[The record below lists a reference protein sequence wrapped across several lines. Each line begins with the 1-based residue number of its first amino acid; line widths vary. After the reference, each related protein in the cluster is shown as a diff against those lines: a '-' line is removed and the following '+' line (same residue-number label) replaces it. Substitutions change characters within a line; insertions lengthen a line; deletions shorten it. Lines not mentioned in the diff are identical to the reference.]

1 MGPKNWSFTICEP
14 VGRGRTPCTTHHDG
28 LELRHARSRRLSI
41 QVGWNLMFDFRKTKG
56 TFVGSWFSDVSFF
69 TTQVTRKDVPFLCPF
84 LCFLFLF
91 PFYVNVSM
99 LCNVVLFPF
108 HGFFF
113 AFWCSASLK
122 KSLFIWSSTVLM
134 WTNFTS
140 TATFSPE
147 RYRNHVKEM
156 LTQIISSA
164 EAEMSLD
171 LGPHPMQKN
180 AGRLSSQRERPL
192 VNHDTTPPMQSS
204 GRMKLC
210 VHLVIWM
217 NLAQEVSDMTVQK
230 TSARTFCHE
239 KQNFYDWLIFP
250 Y

>member
-1 MGPKNWSFTICEP
+1 MVLNIKMVWSQSDMPGPE
-14 VGRGRTPCTTHHDG
+14 D
-28 LELRHARSRRLSI
+28 LASRWGGIWCLTSEKEGNFCRLM
-41 QVGWNLMFDFRKTKG
+41 VF
-56 TFVGSWFSDVSFF
+56 WFFLLHYSSYSKRCSFF
-69 TTQVTRKDVPFLCPF
+69 CDLFCVFLFCFLFMSMFPCYVML
-84 LCFLFLF
+84 LCFLFMF
-91 PFYVNVSM
+91 FSHSDARHPFKNPCSFDH
-99 LCNVVLFPF
+99 LL
-108 HGFFF
+108 
-113 AFWCSASLK
+113 FWCGPTSHLLQRSA
-122 KSLFIWSSTVLM
+122 
-134 WTNFTS
+134 
-140 TATFSPE
+140 E

-171 LGPHPMQKN
+171 LGPHPMQKEMPEDF
-180 AGRLSSQRERPL
+180 SSQRERPL
-192 VNHDTTPPMQSS
+192 VNHDTTPPMQSN

-239 KQNFYDWLIFP
+239 NQNFYDWLIFP